1 MSQAFHFMLIII
13 LIAYTYN
20 SGDSE
25 CEKYELNSSRRRR
38 IETIYE
44 CEYLKTSDDTIYECI
59 NGVDKCEEREKQTD
73 CVRKKAVSRRRLSSD
88 LTEEDCKGKRTTND
102 YIFKCVL
109 KDDKSRCIEMPI
121 SECNYTSS
129 VISSLTEELC
139 KSKKTSDDTIYKCVL
154 NTGKNGCVETLISR
168 CKSEIGRRLS
178 TDLNEDI
185 CKELETSDDSIYKC
199 FYDEKAK
206 RCDETYLFSECKSK
220 RPSTSTRRLSS
231 ELTENECNKAKTSD
245 DTKYKCVLKSTK
257 TECEEVSKENSAS
270 LKLSL
275 TILCLLLFI

>member
-59 NGVDKCEEREKQTD
+59 NGVDKCEEIEKQTE
-73 CVRKKAVSRRRLSSD
+73 CVQMKAVSRRRLSSD
-88 LTEEDCKGKRTTND
+88 LTEEDCKGKGTTND

-129 VISSLTEELC
+129 VTSSLTEELC
-139 KSKKTSDDTIYKCVL
+139 KSKKTSDDAIYKCIL

-275 TILCLLLFI
+275 AILCLLLFI